1 MMKEYERVLKALANR
16 RRLTIVSCL
25 KKRNEATVGNIA
37 EYLNLS
43 FKSTSKHLG
52 ILAKSDILE
61 KRQQGLEVFYF
72 LNPKLGKL
80 SASVISH
87 L

>member
-1 MMKEYERVLKALANR
+1 MKEYERVLKALANR
-16 RRLTIVSCL
+16 RRLIIVARL
-25 KKRNEATVGNIA
+25 KKRNEATVGDIA

-52 ILAKSDILE
+52 VLSKSDILE

-72 LNPKLGKL
+72 LNPKLPKL
-80 SASVISH
+80 AISVISH

>member
-1 MMKEYERVLKALANR
+1 MKEYERVLKALANR
-16 RRLTIVSCL
+16 RRLSIIAIL

-37 EYLNLS
+37 DSIKLS
-43 FKSTSKHLG
+43 HTSTSKHLNL
-52 ILAKSDILE
+52 LARVDILD

-72 LNPKLGKL
+72 LGAKVPDI
-80 SASVISH
+80 ARPIISR

>member
-1 MMKEYERVLKALANR
+1 MKEHERVLKALANR
-16 RRLTIVSCL
+16 RRLLIVSFL
-25 KKRNEATVGNIA
+25 KRRNEATVGVIA

-61 KRQQGLEVFYF
+61 KCQQGLEVFYF
-72 LNPKLGKL
+72 LHPKLAKL
-80 SASVISH
+80 SSLVLSC